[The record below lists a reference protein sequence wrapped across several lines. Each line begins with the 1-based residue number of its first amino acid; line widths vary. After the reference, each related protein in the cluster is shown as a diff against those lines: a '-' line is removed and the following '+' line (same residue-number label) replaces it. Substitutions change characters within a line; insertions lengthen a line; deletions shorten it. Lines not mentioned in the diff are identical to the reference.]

1 MTKRAVIA
9 CAMLT
14 AGLVA
19 GACGKPVDLKQSLQV
34 TDVTS
39 GWFDAGI
46 VEGKNKLV
54 PTVTFT
60 LRKAE
65 GVANSAVALNLV
77 FKTSDTGDESNDEF
91 VQRVEFNGNETA
103 PIVVRSKSG
112 YTADPPQSRADMLKH
127 SQFRDM
133 DVEIFAKQTSQWVS
147 LHKTRIERQLLTR

>member
-1 MTKRAVIA
+1 
-9 CAMLT
+9 MLL

-19 GACGKPVDLKQSLQV
+19 GACGKPVDLKQALQV

-60 LRKAE
+60 LRKPE
-65 GVANSAVALNLV
+65 GVKLSSVSLNLV
-77 FKTSDTGDESNDEF
+77 FRKSDTGEEHNDEF
-91 VQRVEFNGNETA
+91 VQRVDFSGNETL
-103 PIVVRSKSG
+103 PITVRSGSG
-112 YTADPPQSRADMLKH
+112 YTGEESRADMLKH

-147 LHKTRIERQLLTR
+147 LHKTPIERRLLTK

>member
-1 MTKRAVIA
+1 
-9 CAMLT
+9 MLT

-65 GVANSAVALNLV
+65 GVTISSVALNLV